1 MKKNRAPQRAAAV
14 PSLIKL
20 LMVMKLS
27 FLMIILGF
35 SHLQAKVY
43 SQGNIT
49 LAFQKTAIAKVIHK
63 IEKEGQFRFL
73 YNYDLA
79 DLKKKIDIKVTNA
92 SLDETLATLFFN
104 TDLTYKLLDNNL
116 VVVLSSTMQKQP
128 VRITGRVTGANS
140 EPLAGVTVQIKSTT
154 TGTATDNNGTYAI
167 TAEENAVLVFSYIG
181 YENLEIE
188 VQGRNEVNAQ
198 LKPSEKQLDQIIVVG
213 YGSQSRKNITGAVS
227 TVSAEDI
234 ADRPIVNAAQAIQG
248 KAAGVQVVQPSGKPG
263 VGMTVRI
270 RGANSISAGNDPLYV
285 VDGVPT
291 TDISSINPTD
301 IETMSILKDA
311 SSAAIYGARAAN
323 GVVLITTK
331 KGSGKKMKLGLNAYV
346 GFSKPTH
353 TLDVLNGKQYQ
364 ALINEA
370 YNDNIITDEIVAAN
384 NVNWPE
390 EVFRTGVEQNYQ
402 LALSG
407 GTDKF
412 KQYFSLGYMD
422 QTGMIKPAY
431 FKRFTGRANLTHK
444 TTSWLTL
451 STNLS
456 FSNAVSRDVTDNA
469 SSSRGG
475 VVLSALT
482 TPFTVPKYAPD
493 GTIGVN
499 PNSGWENPLGTI
511 EGSESHTRDNRF
523 LGNFSAEV
531 RLMPGLTFKSLLGLD
546 YTDGYNY
553 NILDPFLTIY
563 GRQQEGT
570 AGRTKSKETVWL
582 TEQTLTYTKR
592 FGSHHFSA
600 LAGFTT
606 QTSRYDPSTINTG
619 KFGRDTAAK
628 GIDYILAN
636 SRNKP
641 DTSGYATE
649 WGLVSGIARITY
661 EYNNR
666 YLFTG
671 NLRADASSKFPE
683 NNRTGIF
690 PSFSA
695 GWRISSERFFDNVN
709 NVQEL
714 KLRAGWGMNGNQEGI
729 GNYDYMKRY
738 YKNPVTGDL
747 TLVNFANP
755 SLTWEKTTSVN
766 VGLDITFLDSRIA
779 VTADWYQKKTKDV
792 LVRMPIPTTS
802 GLDYISLNV
811 GDMENKGFEFNI
823 STLNI
828 KGENLSWNTDFNMGF
843 NRNKVLNLGDDPNV
857 HIPAGDIY
865 QRGNASLVKAGY
877 PLGSF
882 YGYVAT
888 GIDPQTGNVMYEDR
902 DKNEEI
908 NPGDRTFIGNAQPD
922 FIYGMTNT
930 ITFKNF
936 DLSVFFQGSQGNK
949 IFNGARIETEGMYD
963 SRNQTTTVLNR
974 WKAPGDVTDVPKALR
989 NDVANTYISSR
1000 FVEDGSY
1007 LRLKA
1012 ITLSYRFNS
1021 DFLKR
1026 MAISNASL
1034 YVTGQNVLTFT
1045 KYTGFDPEVSTY
1057 GNDANSNV
1065 KNIAQGIDYG
1075 AYPQSKAFIIG
1086 LNVAF

>member
-1 MKKNRAPQRAAAV
+1 MKKN
-14 PSLIKL
+14 KL
-20 LMVMKLS
+20 LRSHATVTSFIKFLIVMKLS
-27 FLMIILGF
+27 FLLIILSF
-35 SHLQAKVY
+35 SQIQAKVY

-49 LAFQKTAIAKVIHK
+49 LNLQQTAISKAIHK

-79 DLKKKIDIKVTNA
+79 DLKKKVNIQVENA
-92 SLDETLATLFFN
+92 SLAETLGVLFSN
-104 TDLTYKLLDNNL
+104 TDLTYRLLDNNL
-116 VVVLSSTMQKQP
+116 VVVLAGNRPNQP
-128 VRITGRVTGANS
+128 IRITGKVTGAS
-140 EPLAGVTVQIKSTT
+140 GEALAGVTVQVKNTT
-154 TGTATDNNGTYAI
+154 TGTATDNNGTYAV
-167 TAEENAVLVFSYIG
+167 TAEENAVLVLSYIG
-181 YENLEIE
+181 YNDME
-188 VQGRNEVNAQ
+188 VEVKGRNVVDVQ
-198 LKPSEKQLDQIIVVG
+198 LTPSDRQLDQIIVVG
-213 YGSQSRKNITGAVS
+213 YGSQSKKNITGAVS
-227 TVSAEDI
+227 TVSAKDI
-234 ADRPIVNAAQAIQG
+234 ADRPVINAAQAIQG

-331 KGSGKKMKLGLNAYV
+331 KGSGKKMKLGLNTYV
-346 GFSKPTH
+346 GFSKPTN

-370 YNDNIITDEIVAAN
+370 YDDNIITDEVVAAN
-384 NVNWPE
+384 NVNWPD

-402 LALSG
+402 LSLSG

-493 GTIGVN
+493 GTIGIN
-499 PNSGWENPLGTI
+499 PNSGWENPLGAI
-511 EGSESHTRDNRF
+511 EGSKSRNRDNRF

-546 YTDGYNY
+546 YTDGYSY

-592 FGSHHFSA
+592 LGLHNFSA
-600 LAGFTT
+600 MAGFTT
-606 QTSRYDPSTINTG
+606 QTSRYDPAGINTG

-628 GIDYILAN
+628 GIDYILEHA
-636 SRNKP
+636 RNKP

-661 EYNNR
+661 EYDNR

-695 GWRISSERFFDNVN
+695 GWRISSENFFENVN
-709 NVQEL
+709 NIQEL

-766 VGLDITFLDSRIA
+766 IGLDITFLDSRIA
-779 VTADWYQKKTKDV
+779 FTADWYRKKTKDV
-792 LVRMPIPTTS
+792 LVRMPIPNTS

-823 STLNI
+823 STQNI
-828 KGENLSWNTDFNMGF
+828 KGKSWNWNTDFNMGF

-857 HIPAGDIY
+857 QIPSGDIY

-888 GIDPQTGNVMYEDR
+888 GIDPQTGNVQYEDR
-902 DKNEEI
+902 DKNGEI

-930 ITFKNF
+930 VSFKNI
-936 DLSVFFQGSQGNK
+936 DLSVFFQGSQGNS

-963 SRNQTTTVLNR
+963 SRNQTTVTLNR
-974 WKAPGDVTDVPKALR
+974 WQKPGDITDVPRAIR

-1000 FVEDGSY
+1000 FLEDGSY

-1021 DFLKR
+1021 DFLRR

-1057 GNDANSNV
+1057 GNDGNSNV

-1086 LNVAF
+1086 LNVTF

>member
-1 MKKNRAPQRAAAV
+1 MKKN
-14 PSLIKL
+14 KL
-20 LMVMKLS
+20 LRSHATVTSFIKFLIVMKLS
-27 FLMIILGF
+27 FLLIILSF
-35 SHLQAKVY
+35 SQIQAKVY

-49 LAFQKTAIAKVIHK
+49 LNLQQTAISKAIHK

-79 DLKKKIDIKVTNA
+79 DLKKKVNIQVENA
-92 SLDETLATLFFN
+92 SLAETLGVLFSN
-104 TDLTYKLLDNNL
+104 TDLTYRLLDNNL
-116 VVVLSSTMQKQP
+116 VVVLAGNRPNQP
-128 VRITGRVTGANS
+128 IRITGKVTGAS
-140 EPLAGVTVQIKSTT
+140 GEALAGVTVQVKNTT
-154 TGTATDNNGTYAI
+154 TGTATDNNGTYAV
-167 TAEENAVLVFSYIG
+167 TAEENAVLVLSYIG
-181 YENLEIE
+181 YNDME
-188 VQGRNEVNAQ
+188 VEVKGRNVVDVQ
-198 LKPSEKQLDQIIVVG
+198 LTPSDRQLDQIIVVG
-213 YGSQSRKNITGAVS
+213 YGSQSKKNITGAVS
-227 TVSAEDI
+227 TVSAKDI
-234 ADRPIVNAAQAIQG
+234 ADRPVINAAQAIQG

-331 KGSGKKMKLGLNAYV
+331 KGSGKKMKLGLNTYV
-346 GFSKPTH
+346 GFSKPTN

-370 YNDNIITDEIVAAN
+370 YDDNIITDEVVAAN
-384 NVNWPE
+384 NVNWPD

-402 LALSG
+402 LSLSG

-493 GTIGVN
+493 GTIGIN
-499 PNSGWENPLGTI
+499 PNSGWENPLGAI
-511 EGSESHTRDNRF
+511 EGSKSRNRDNRF

-531 RLMPGLTFKSLLGLD
+531 RLMPGLMFKSLLGLD
-546 YTDGYNY
+546 YTDGYSY

-592 FGSHHFSA
+592 LGLHNFSA
-600 LAGFTT
+600 MAGFTT
-606 QTSRYDPSTINTG
+606 QTSRYDPAGINTG

-628 GIDYILAN
+628 GIDYILEHA
-636 SRNKP
+636 RNKP

-661 EYNNR
+661 EYDNR

-695 GWRISSERFFDNVN
+695 GWRISSENFFENVN
-709 NVQEL
+709 NIQEL

-766 VGLDITFLDSRIA
+766 IGLDITFLDSRIA
-779 VTADWYQKKTKDV
+779 FTADWYRKKTKDV
-792 LVRMPIPTTS
+792 LVRMPIPNTS

-823 STLNI
+823 STQNI
-828 KGENLSWNTDFNMGF
+828 KGKSWNWNTDFNMGF

-857 HIPAGDIY
+857 QIPSGDIY

-888 GIDPQTGNVMYEDR
+888 GIDPQTGNVQYEDR
-902 DKNEEI
+902 DKNGEI

-930 ITFKNF
+930 VSFKNI
-936 DLSVFFQGSQGNK
+936 DLSVFFQGSQGNS

-963 SRNQTTTVLNR
+963 SRNQTTVTLNR
-974 WKAPGDVTDVPKALR
+974 WQKPGDITDVPRAIR

-1000 FVEDGSY
+1000 FLEDGSY

-1021 DFLKR
+1021 DFLRR

-1057 GNDANSNV
+1057 GNDGNSNV

-1086 LNVAF
+1086 LNVIF

>member
-1 MKKNRAPQRAAAV
+1 MKKNRAPRRCATV

-20 LMVMKLS
+20 LIVMKLS
-27 FLMIILGF
+27 FLMIILSF

-49 LAFQKTAIAKVIHK
+49 LTLQKTAIAKVIHK

-73 YNYDLA
+73 YNYDLT
-79 DLKKKIDIKVTNA
+79 DLKKKIDIKVVNA
-92 SLDETLATLFFN
+92 SLDETLTTLFSN

-116 VVVLSSTMQKQP
+116 VVVLSATMQNQP
-128 VRITGRVTGANS
+128 VRITGKVTGANS
-140 EPLAGVTVQIKSTT
+140 EPLAGVTVQIKNAT
-154 TGTATDNNGTYAI
+154 TGTATDNNGGYSI

-181 YENLEIE
+181 YNDIEIE
-188 VQGRNEVNAQ
+188 VRGRNVVDAQ
-198 LKPSEKQLDQIIVVG
+198 LTPSEKQLDQIIVIG
-213 YGSQSRKNITGAVS
+213 YGSQSKKNITGAVS
-227 TVSAEDI
+227 TVSAKDI
-234 ADRPIVNAAQAIQG
+234 ADRPIINAAQAIQG

-370 YNDNIITDEIVAAN
+370 YNDNIITDEVVAAN
-384 NVNWPE
+384 NVNWPD

-402 LALSG
+402 LSLSG

-412 KQYFSLGYMD
+412 RQYFSLGYMD

-493 GTIGVN
+493 GTIGIN

-511 EGSESHTRDNRF
+511 DGSESHARNNRF
-523 LGNFSAEV
+523 LGNFSAEI

-592 FGSHHFSA
+592 SGLHNFSA

-606 QTSRYDPSTINTG
+606 QTSRYDPVSINTG

-628 GIDYILAN
+628 GIDYILSH

-641 DTSGYATE
+641 DTTGYATE

-661 EYNNR
+661 DYDSR

-695 GWRISSERFFDNVN
+695 GWRISSESFFENVN

-766 VGLDITFLDSRIA
+766 AGLDVTFLDSRIA

-811 GDMENKGFEFNI
+811 GDMENRGFEFNI
-823 STLNI
+823 STQNI
-828 KGENLSWNTDFNMGF
+828 KGESWNWNTDFNMGF

-857 HIPAGDIY
+857 QIPAGDIY

-930 ITFKNF
+930 VRFKNF
-936 DLSVFFQGSQGNK
+936 DLSVFFQGSQGNQ

-963 SRNQTTTVLNR
+963 SRNQTITVLNR
-974 WKAPGDVTDVPKALR
+974 WKNPGDITGVPKAIR

-1000 FVEDGSY
+1000 FLEDGSY

-1012 ITLSYRFNS
+1012 VTLSYRFNS
-1021 DFLKR
+1021 DFLR
-1026 MAISNASL
+1026 RIAISNASI

-1057 GNDANSNV
+1057 GNDGNSNV

-1075 AYPQSKAFIIG
+1075 AYPQSKSFIIG
-1086 LNVAF
+1086 LNVTF